1 MVSAKSTRVL
11 QRGAQRRGMKAEAAM
26 IHLLRLFR
34 PWLAIMLVA
43 GLASVPAQAA
53 APSYSSAPQG
63 RAADAAQP
71 QADSREAQIVLD
83 ALDAVVRLKIKAL
96 PEARSARS
104 LGLEREGSGVV
115 LRDSGLVL
123 TIGYLILESESIE
136 IIDYR
141 GKPVP
146 GTLAGYDHATGFGLV
161 RPAVPLAPKGIELG
175 NSGAANEM
183 DRAIFATFGG
193 KESASVATVASKRRF
208 AGYWEYLIDDAIFT
222 VPARGD
228 HSGAALISREGKLL
242 GIGSLFVMDAAM
254 PNRRSPGNMFV
265 PIDLFK
271 PIYAQMSKNAET
283 SDARRPWIGL
293 STQEVDGRLFV
304 LRVQE
309 EGPAERAGL
318 KTGDIILSIQGES
331 VNSLEAF
338 YKKLWGLGRAGA
350 PVPLKVLQGSEVKEI
365 RVESINRMDFVK
377 AKPAL

>member
-1 MVSAKSTRVL
+1 ML
-11 QRGAQRRGMKAEAAM
+11 NLM
-26 IHLLRLFR
+26 RLSR
-34 PWLAIMLVA
+34 PWLAALLVA
-43 GLASVPAQAA
+43 VFAGTPALAA
-53 APSYSSAPQG
+53 APSSSSTPQG

-71 QADSREAQIVLD
+71 QPDSREAQIVLD

-136 IIDYR
+136 ITDYR
-141 GKPVP
+141 GKSVP
-146 GTLAGYDHATGFGLV
+146 GTVAGYDHATGFGLV
-161 RPAVPLAPKGIELG
+161 RPAIPLAPKGIELG
-175 NSGAANEM
+175 ASGEAAEM

-208 AGYWEYLIDDAIFT
+208 AGYWEYLIEDAIFT

-242 GIGSLFVMDAAM
+242 GIGSLFVMDAVM

-283 SDARRPWIGL
+283 RDARRPWIGL

-318 KTGDIILSIQGES
+318 KTGDIILSIQGEAVS
-331 VNSLEAF
+331 SLEDF
-338 YKKLWGLGRAGA
+338 YRKLWGLGQAGA
-350 PVPLKVLQGSEVKEI
+350 AVPLKVLQGSEVREI
-365 RVESINRMDFVK
+365 RVQSINRMDFVK